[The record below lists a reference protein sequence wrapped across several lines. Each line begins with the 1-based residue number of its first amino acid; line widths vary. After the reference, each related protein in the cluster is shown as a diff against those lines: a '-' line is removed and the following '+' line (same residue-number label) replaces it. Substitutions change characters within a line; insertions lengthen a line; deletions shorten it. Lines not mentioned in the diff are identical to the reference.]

1 MVQTADYEVCP
12 YCRKD
17 LSVYSRA
24 GARKHVE
31 RCGRQST
38 PTYIYRDR
46 PIEPMLDSPEEP

>member
-1 MVQTADYEVCP
+1 MVQTTDHEVCP